1 MKYVNSSLPCEE
13 PVRVRLCITTHY
25 RENRVTKPLILL
37 SATVLLISGCATH
50 SRYPSALSGSYTAL
64 SARNASLADYRS
76 YQVRW
81 GGRIVRIELGD
92 NRTCFEMIEARLDT
106 YGRPDWRDES
116 GGRYIAC
123 RTGFYD
129 PSVFRINRDLTIT
142 GTLAS
147 YEVRRIS
154 GHDYRFPLLEA
165 DVVYLWPERVPPKR
179 NNWPYW
185 YW

>member
-1 MKYVNSSLPCEE
+1 M
-13 PVRVRLCITTHY
+13 
-25 RENRVTKPLILL
+25 TKPLILL
-37 SATVLLISGCATH
+37 SATALLISGCATS
-50 SRYPSALSGSYTAL
+50 SRYPNTLRGSYASL
-64 SARNASLADYRS
+64 SAREASLSDYRS

-81 GGRIVRIELGD
+81 GGRIVRIELKD
-92 NRTCFEMIEARLDT
+92 NRTCFEMIEARLNAD
-106 YGRPDWRDES
+106 GRPDWRDES

-129 PSVFRINRDLTIT
+129 PTVFRVNRDLTIT

-154 GHDYRFPLLEA
+154 GHDYRFPLIEA
-165 DVVYLWPERVPPKR
+165 NVIHLWPERIPPKR
-179 NNWPYW
+179 KSWPYW